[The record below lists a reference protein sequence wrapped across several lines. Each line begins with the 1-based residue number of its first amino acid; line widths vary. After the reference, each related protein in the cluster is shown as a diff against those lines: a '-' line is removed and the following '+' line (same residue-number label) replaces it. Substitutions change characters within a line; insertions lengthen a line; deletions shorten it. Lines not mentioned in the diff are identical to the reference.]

1 MPWKECSSMSS
12 RQEFVVLSL
21 NKECSMSVLCR
32 RFGISRKTGYK
43 WLARFKQGST
53 AALADRS
60 RRPHGSPR
68 RCDEVLERK
77 VVELR
82 QKHRSWGGRKI
93 KRRLEDLGEI
103 DVCSSGTVTAI
114 LRRHDLIDPVISRQH
129 KAFRRFEYPA
139 PNDLWQMDF
148 KGHFPLIGG
157 GRCHPLTVLDD
168 HSRYALVLKSCG
180 NEQTQTVRGHLIQA
194 FERYGLPHRI
204 LCDNGSPWGTSGS
217 PEHFTP
223 LVLWLLRLD
232 VGVIHGRPRHPQT
245 QGKEERFHAT
255 LVAEVLRWQA
265 FDNLTASQAVFDP
278 WREIYNTQ
286 RPHEALDMNV
296 PAQRYQPSSRNYP
309 TRLPEI
315 VYPPTD
321 LVRKVSG
328 NSGIILHGKRYGIGK
343 AFRGQLIAL
352 RATTVDGLWDVYY
365 CRHRVGCLDER
376 TGAPMSRHAADPL
389 NGFAQDTQEN

>member
-1 MPWKECSSMSS
+1 MPWKECSSMSL
-12 RQEFVVLSL
+12 REEFVALSL
-21 NKECSMSVLCR
+21 NKEGSMSVLCR

-53 AALADRS
+53 LALTDRS
-60 RRPHGSPR
+60 RRPHGSPS
-68 RCDEVLERK
+68 RCDEELERK

-82 QKHRSWGGRKI
+82 RQHQAWGGRKI
-93 KRRLEDLGEI
+93 KRRLENLGETKL
-103 DVCSSGTVTAI
+103 CSAGTITAI
-114 LRRHDLIDPVISRQH
+114 LRRHHLIDPVASRQRR
-129 KAFRRFEYPA
+129 AFERFEYPV

-148 KGHFPLIGG
+148 KGHFALGNG

-180 NEQTQTVRGHLIQA
+180 DERTHTVREHLIEA

-217 PEHFTP
+217 AERFTP

-232 VGVIHGRPRHPQT
+232 VGVIHGRARHPQT

-265 FDNLTASQAVFDP
+265 FDDLAASQAVFDP

-286 RPHEALDMNV
+286 RPHEALGMNV
-296 PAQRYQPSSRNYP
+296 PAQRYHPSPRNYP
-309 TRLPEI
+309 TTLPEI
-315 VYPPTD
+315 IYPATD
-321 LVRKVSG
+321 LVRKVSC

-343 AFRGQLIAL
+343 AFRGQLISL
-352 RATTVDGLWDVYY
+352 RATAIDGVWDVYY
-365 CRHRVGCLDER
+365 CRHRVGSLNER
-376 TGAPMSRHAADPL
+376 TGAPMSRHSADPL
-389 NGFAQDTQEN
+389 VAFAQSAQPA